1 MSKMIDEF
9 EEDILEYERTTGAK
23 ISPEQRALFADL
35 LIACDKFAELG
46 AEDAASQKP
55 MRGKDVFVWWA
66 KREVPGEVKKN
77 QVIIDLV
84 YDCYT
89 KGYNAT

>member
-55 MRGKDVFVWWA
+55 MRGKDVFVRWA
-66 KREVPGEVKKN
+66 KREVPRRGQKESGHNRFGIRLLHKR
-77 QVIIDLV
+77 L
-84 YDCYT
+84 
-89 KGYNAT
+89 